1 MEEGSSG
8 LPKIGKRRT
17 KVYLECLKYLPKNGK
32 NQDSFRVGFQRT
44 ENSKIRKD
52 VKYHS
57 FGLKWVLRFLF
68 GLAMTMKR
76 FISGL
81 GWVSEEWKKKAKI
94 RKYIRILTDWL
105 YFLDMKIADDV
116 SSQDTE
122 NVDDNASASTSYT
135 ETRTGPDYDNILTST
150 PHTEGP
156 FVLVVPDEIFKSSTS
171 NNPTKSIKSGKPK
184 KNRGRS
190 LTPIVGNNST
200 RNLENSPT
208 KPDDDS
214 NRRIFTPIRA
224 PTPIRASTPITPMQI
239 DDEYCNFEERD
250 ERYLTIEKFNYTM
263 KLLDEKITSIYRLY
277 QRISEQQRLDS

>member
-17 KVYLECLKYLPKNGK
+17 KILSV
-32 NQDSFRVGFQRT
+32 SSIFRRT
-44 ENSKIRKD
+44 EKTKIR
-52 VKYHS
+52 
-57 FGLKWVLRFLF
+57 FGKVPFFWLKMGTPIPLWVSDDYEEIHLGF
-68 GLAMTMKR
+68 GWVSKELKERTKIR
-76 FISGL
+76 L